1 MLLDRRAMSLRSL
14 GLAALL
20 VLLLEPEAVVQPGF
34 QMSFSA
40 TGALVA
46 LAELWPHRSRP
57 INAPW
62 PILMLQKARDWTFAL
77 FMVSFVAGAATGPF
91 AIQHFNRMANYGVFA
106 NLMADFI
113 ASAVMMPALAVSLPF
128 EALGVGRDWLGGTA
142 DRRRLGRA
150 GHPGDRTL
158 LHQCAGRVGSVAERA
173 GDRHADRLSRHPVRR
188 AVEGK

>member
-46 LAELWPHRSRP
+46 LAELWPHRTR
-57 INAPW
+57 IIHAPFF
-62 PILMLQKARDWTFAL
+62 IRAIQKARDWAVAL

-106 NLMADFI
+106 NLTADFV
-113 ASAVMMPALAVSLPF
+113 ASAIMMPTLAVSLPF
-128 EALGVGRDWLGGTA
+128 EAMGFGRDWLVVP
-142 DRRRLGRA
+142 L
-150 GHPGDRTL
+150 
-158 LHQCAGRVGSVAERA
+158 
-173 GDRHADRLSRHPVRR
+173 
-188 AVEGK
+188 